1 MGAAGDLGPHQR
13 RLGAEDAGINTL
25 QIVPAVV
32 VVAVAGGGVEVHGG
46 QPVFL
51 HGLYHLG
58 LIVLRH
64 GVDVGELGHDLRQ
77 HRRAEIQHPLGNA
90 HLGVQFIGG
99 HILSPYWRFSG
110 KVTPLHFISARMG

>member
-1 MGAAGDLGPHQR
+1 M
-13 RLGAEDAGINTL
+13 
-25 QIVPAVV
+25 
-32 VVAVAGGGVEVHGG
+32 HGG
-46 QPVFL
+46 QTVLL

-58 LIVLRH
+58 LIVLGH
-64 GVDVGELGHDLRQ
+64 SVDMGELGRDLRQ
-77 HRRAEIQHPLGNA
+77 NRRAEIQHPLGNA